1 MGCMYSTGMYIF
13 YRYSKMASSLRS
25 KHVGVCCKTLYILDS
40 VHLMT
45 SCWYTNLWTSRAW
58 LWEAFFPPKGAP
70 HTVDRPLASPIYH
83 GVCSKTEPAPGP
95 LDWAWTGKAVVFC
108 ATWNPRAEKH
118 HSPLSAAC
126 YVFLGRVVNHSIPT
140 CWILMRENL
149 QFWQTFSV
157 LSTLSLHVDI
167 GRVDVALRLLNQ
179 GRLVDGGADSKIRD
193 PFDNKDSVT
202 LQSSVL
208 FLLVCFYTHPRSHS
222 NRVYKM

>member
-118 HSPLSAAC
+118 HSPLTTLRRLLCVSWKSCQPFNPNMLDSDAGEPA
-126 YVFLGRVVNHSIPT
+126 VLTDVLRSLNAIPT
-140 CWILMRENL
+140 RRHRSSRRRSSSAEPGSIGRRRSGFKDPRPIRQQGQCYSSV
-149 QFWQTFSV
+149 FSV
-157 LSTLSLHVDI
+157 IFVGMFLHTPQI
-167 GRVDVALRLLNQ
+167 TFKSG
-179 GRLVDGGADSKIRD
+179 I
-193 PFDNKDSVT
+193 
-202 LQSSVL
+202 
-208 FLLVCFYTHPRSHS
+208 
-222 NRVYKM
+222 